1 MGTMSLKRD
10 IDSLVYSDTE
20 EAPAEEPNKR
30 QKKQAS
36 NKSKRQPAVDP
47 TYGQKWAFPVTD
59 GLGAPSDDDLEFE
72 DQSEALEYL
81 RSVQ

>member
-1 MGTMSLKRD
+1 MALKRD
-10 IDSLVYSDTE
+10 LDSLVYSDTE
-20 EAPAEEPNKR
+20 EPPAIEPNKR
-30 QKKQAS
+30 QRKQG
-36 NKSKRQPAVDP
+36 KQSKRQPGVDP

-59 GLGAPSDDDLEFE
+59 GLGAPSDDDLELE

>member
-1 MGTMSLKRD
+1 MSLKRD

-20 EAPAEEPNKR
+20 EAPVAEPNKR
-30 QKKQAS
+30 QKKHTHS
-36 NKSKRQPAVDP
+36 KSKRQPAVDP
-47 TYGQKWAFPVTD
+47 TYGQKWAFPVTE